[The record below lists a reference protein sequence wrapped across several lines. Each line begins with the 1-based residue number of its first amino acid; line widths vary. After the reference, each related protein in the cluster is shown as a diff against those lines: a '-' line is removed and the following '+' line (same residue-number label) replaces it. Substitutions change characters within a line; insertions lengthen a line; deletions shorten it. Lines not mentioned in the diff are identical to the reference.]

1 MPKGVSSG
9 LPRNTALRSSKEE
22 GTRKR
27 EEGHLAPLPS
37 RFFSVP
43 FSFFLLPSSLF
54 LAAERLLIGGQAVIE
69 GVMMRSPRWTSTA
82 VRRPTGEV
90 VDATERVES
99 LLLRHRWLRVPI
111 VRGAITLYEALK
123 LGVRALL
130 FSAREA
136 LGESEPQSPAAAN
149 LSIAMGLGLAIGLF
163 FVLPA
168 VLIRFFDRYFNTVY
182 TLNIGEGAIRIAVL
196 IGYIATIGRLKD
208 IRRVFAYHGAEHK
221 AVNAYEG
228 GAPLRVNEV
237 RRFSRFHPRCG
248 TSFLLIVMIVA
259 IVVFS
264 FLGRPGLL
272 VRIAERIVLIPVVA
286 GISYEIIRAGARY
299 RWLRPLVVP
308 GMWLQRLTTREPED
322 QQLDVALHA
331 LQEVLE
337 REQPSTI
344 MSVR

>member
-1 MPKGVSSG
+1 
-9 LPRNTALRSSKEE
+9 
-22 GTRKR
+22 
-27 EEGHLAPLPS
+27 
-37 RFFSVP
+37 
-43 FSFFLLPSSLF
+43 
-54 LAAERLLIGGQAVIE
+54 
-69 GVMMRSPRWTSTA
+69 MMRSPRWTSTA

-136 LGESEPQSPAAAN
+136 TGESEPQSPAAAN
-149 LSIAMGLGLAIGLF
+149 LSIALGLGLAIGLF

-168 VLIRFFDRYFNTVY
+168 SLIRLFDRFFGTVY
-182 TLNIGEGAIRIAVL
+182 ALNLGEGAIRIAVL
-196 IGYIATIGRLKD
+196 IGYIAIIGRLGE
-208 IRRVFAYHGAEHK
+208 IRRVFEYHGAEHK
-221 AVNAYEG
+221 AVNAYEA
-228 GAPLRVNEV
+228 GARLHVNEV

-272 VRIAERIVLIPVVA
+272 VRIAQRIVLIPVVA
-286 GISYEIIRAGARY
+286 GISYEVIRAGARY
-299 RWLRPLVVP
+299 RWFRPLVVP

-322 QQLDVALHA
+322 QQLDVAIHA

-337 REQPSTI
+337 REQSSSI

>member
-1 MPKGVSSG
+1 MSS
-9 LPRNTALRSSKEE
+9 
-22 GTRKR
+22 
-27 EEGHLAPLPS
+27 PL
-37 RFFSVP
+37 
-43 FSFFLLPSSLF
+43 FLFPYSLF

-99 LLLRHRWLRVPI
+99 LRLRHRWLRVPI

-123 LGVRALL
+123 LGVRALF

-136 LGESEPQSPAAAN
+136 HGESEPQSPAAAN

-168 VLIRFFDRYFNTVY
+168 ALIRLFDRFFGTVY
-182 TLNIGEGAIRIAVL
+182 VLNLGEGAIRIAVL
-196 IGYIATIGRLKD
+196 IGYITIIGRLGE
-208 IRRVFAYHGAEHK
+208 IRRVFEYHGAEHK
-221 AVNAYEG
+221 AVNAYEA
-228 GAPLRVNEV
+228 GARLQVNEV

-272 VRIAERIVLIPVVA
+272 VRIAQRIVLIPVVA
-286 GISYEIIRAGARY
+286 GISYEVIRAGARY
-299 RWLRPLVVP
+299 RWFRPLVVP

-322 QQLDVALHA
+322 QQLDVAIHA